1 MRKFC
6 RQSDGAFYPTL
17 GALVDLWRFGARAV
31 DQVIALVTLARL
43 PACLVEIGGE
53 LRGYGVKPDSQPW
66 WVELEQP
73 PRAYTP
79 WTLVALFDLAI
90 ARSGDDRRHAVVDGP
105 KISHTIS
112 TLTGRP
118 VKRRVSRPSA
128 QIVHAGRRLR
138 LSDYGIGR
146 GATSVAHIKTSR
158 LLAGR

>member
-6 RQSDGAFYPTL
+6 RQSDGAFDPTL
-17 GALVDLWRFGARAV
+17 GALVDLWGLGARAV

-79 WTLVALFDLAI
+79 RTLVALFDLAI
-90 ARSGDDRRHAVVDGP
+90 ATSGDDRRHAVVDGH

-118 VKRRVSRPSA
+118 VNKRVASVGPVHKSCMQADAYASAITALGVEPLASR
-128 QIVHAGRRLR
+128 
-138 LSDYGIGR
+138 
-146 GATSVAHIKTSR
+146 T
-158 LLAGR
+158 